1 MCGGKTFMIT
11 QSFAKI
17 KRLPDYRSDQA
28 WFLRR
33 LDQTFDLWKT
43 LRYQAPARKQ
53 KPDEAQ

>member
-1 MCGGKTFMIT
+1 MIT